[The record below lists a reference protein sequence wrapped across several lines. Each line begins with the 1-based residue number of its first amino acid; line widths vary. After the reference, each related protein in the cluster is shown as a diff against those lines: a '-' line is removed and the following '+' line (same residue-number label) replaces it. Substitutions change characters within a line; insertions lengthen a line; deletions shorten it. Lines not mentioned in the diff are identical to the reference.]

1 MNEGPISG
9 LYLLVQ
15 TQHRKYQNS
24 TLNLFKVNNDKHQ
37 DDISDVVLMCLLLT
51 LNRVCTFFWYFH
63 YWLWT
68 TECRMGMALE
78 YTVSLWTRVHRFE
91 NFIVGKKIRHVFLDG
106 ALWVE
111 SKNARIWS
119 PRVELKEFER
129 KS

>member
-51 LNRVCTFFWYFH
+51 LNRVCTFF
-63 YWLWT
+63 
-68 TECRMGMALE
+68 
-78 YTVSLWTRVHRFE
+78 
-91 NFIVGKKIRHVFLDG
+91 
-106 ALWVE
+106 
-111 SKNARIWS
+111 
-119 PRVELKEFER
+119 
-129 KS
+129 